1 MSALQE
7 LLTGWLTS
15 IGALLPLGFAFG
27 AGMVA
32 AVNPCGFAMLPAY
45 LSLYLGGVREE
56 EFAKRPA
63 GTRALRALL
72 VSFAVCSGFVLLFG
86 VAGVVVAA
94 GGHALLGVMPWVG
107 LSIGVVLSAVGL
119 WMLAGRSMY
128 ASFFQRI
135 AGRLGSPKLVTPKG
149 FFLFGL
155 GYGAASLS
163 CTLPVFLLV
172 VGSGIAAGGFLP
184 AMARFAGYALGMASV
199 IVTLTLALALFKVGL
214 VAWFGRAMPYVRLA
228 SAILLLGAGVYL
240 ILYWLTRLTQA
251 APFG

>member
-1 MSALQE
+1 VSELQE

-15 IGALLPLGFAFG
+15 ISALLPVGFAFG

-45 LSLYLGGVREE
+45 LSLYVGAREE
-56 EFAKRPA
+56 EFVKRSA
-63 GTRALRALL
+63 SARALRALL
-72 VSFAVCSGFVLLFG
+72 VSVAVSSGFVLLFG
-86 VAGVVVAA
+86 AAGVVVAA

-107 LSIGVVLSAVGL
+107 VSIGVVLSAVGL
-119 WMLAGRSMY
+119 WMLAGRGLY

-135 AGRLGSPKLVTPKG
+135 AGRVGSPKLATPKG

-163 CTLPVFLLV
+163 CTLPVFLVV

-184 AMARFAGYALGMASV
+184 AIARFMGFALGMASV
-199 IVTLTLALALFKVGL
+199 IVTLTLALAFFKGGL
-214 VAWFGRAMPYVRLA
+214 VAWFGRAMPHVRLA
-228 SAILLLGAGVYL
+228 SAVLLLGAGVYL
-240 ILYWLTRLTQA
+240 VLYWLMRLTQA

>member
-15 IGALLPLGFAFG
+15 LGELLPLGFAFG

-45 LSLYLGGVREE
+45 LSLYLGAREE

-63 GTRALRALL
+63 GTRAFRALL
-72 VSFAVCSGFVLLFG
+72 VSLAVSSGFVLLFG
-86 VAGVVVAA
+86 AAGIVVAA
-94 GGHALLGVMPWVG
+94 GGHALLGAMPWVG
-107 LSIGVVLSAVGL
+107 LSIGVLLSLLGL
-119 WMLAGRSMY
+119 WMLAGRSLY

-135 AGRLGSPKLVTPKG
+135 AGRLGSPNLATPRG

-172 VGSGIAAGGFLP
+172 VGNGIAAGGFLP
-184 AMARFAGYALGMASV
+184 AMGRFIGYALGMASV
-199 IVTLTLALALFKVGL
+199 IVTLTLALAFFKGGL
-214 VAWFGRAMPYVRLA
+214 VAWFGRAMPHVRLA

-240 ILYWLTRLTQA
+240 VLYWLTRLTQA
-251 APFG
+251 TPFG

>member
-1 MSALQE
+1 VSALQE
-7 LLTGWLTS
+7 LVTGWLTS
-15 IGALLPLGFAFG
+15 ISALVPVGFAFG

-45 LSLYLGGVREE
+45 LSLYLGAREE
-56 EFAKRPA
+56 VFAKRSA
-63 GTRALRALL
+63 GARALRALL
-72 VSFAVCSGFVLLFG
+72 VSLAVSSGFVFLFG
-86 VAGVVVAA
+86 AAGVVVAA

-107 LSIGVVLSAVGL
+107 VSIGVVLSVVGL
-119 WMLAGRSMY
+119 WMLAGRGLY
-128 ASFFQRI
+128 ASFFQRF
-135 AGRLGSPKLVTPKG
+135 AARLGSPKLATPKG

-172 VGSGIAAGGFLP
+172 VGNGIAAGGFLP
-184 AMARFAGYALGMASV
+184 AVARFMGFALGMASV
-199 IVTLTLALALFKVGL
+199 IVTLTLALALFKAGL
-214 VAWFGRAMPYVRLA
+214 VAWFGRAMSHVRLA

-240 ILYWLTRLTQA
+240 VLYWLTRLTQA

>member
-1 MSALQE
+1 VSGLQE

-15 IGALLPLGFAFG
+15 ISAVLPVGFAFA

-45 LSLYLGGVREE
+45 LSLYLGAREE
-56 EFAKRPA
+56 EFAKRSA
-63 GTRALRALL
+63 SARALRALL
-72 VSFAVCSGFVLLFG
+72 VSLAVSSGFVLLFG
-86 VAGVVVAA
+86 AAGVVVAA
-94 GGHALLGVMPWVG
+94 GGRALLGVMPWVG
-107 LSIGVVLSAVGL
+107 FTIGVVLSAVGL
-119 WMLAGRSMY
+119 WMLAGRGLY

-135 AGRLGSPKLVTPKG
+135 AGRVGSPKLATPKG

-184 AMARFAGYALGMASV
+184 AMARFMGFTLGMASV
-199 IVTLTLALALFKVGL
+199 IVTLTLALAFFKMGL
-214 VAWFGRAMPYVRLA
+214 VAWFGRAMPHVRVV
-228 SAILLLGAGVYL
+228 SAVLLLGAGAYL

>member
-1 MSALQE
+1 VSGLQE
-7 LLTGWLTS
+7 LVTGWLTS
-15 IGALLPLGFAFG
+15 ISALLPVGFAFG

-45 LSLYLGGVREE
+45 LSLYLGAREE
-56 EFAKRPA
+56 EFAKRSA
-63 GTRALRALL
+63 SARALRALL
-72 VSFAVCSGFVLLFG
+72 VSLAVSSGFVLLFG
-86 VAGVVVAA
+86 AAGVVVAA

-107 LSIGVVLSAVGL
+107 ISTGVVLSVVGM
-119 WMLAGRSMY
+119 WMLAGRGLY

-135 AGRLGSPKLVTPKG
+135 AGRVGSPKLATPKG

-184 AMARFAGYALGMASV
+184 AMGRFIGYALGMASV
-199 IVTLTLALALFKVGL
+199 IVTLTLALAFFKGGL
-214 VAWFGRAMPYVRLA
+214 VAWFSRAMPYVRLV
-228 SAILLLGAGVYL
+228 SALLLLGAGVYL
-240 ILYWLTRLTQA
+240 VLYWLTRLTQA

>member
-1 MSALQE
+1 VSELQE
-7 LLTGWLTS
+7 LVTGWLTS
-15 IGALLPLGFAFG
+15 FSALLPVGFAFG

-45 LSLYLGGVREE
+45 LSLYLGAREE

-63 GTRALRALL
+63 GARALRALL
-72 VSFAVCSGFVLLFG
+72 VSLAVSSGFVLLFG
-86 VAGVVVAA
+86 AAGVVVAA
-94 GGHALLGVMPWVG
+94 GGHALLGAMPWVG
-107 LSIGVVLSAVGL
+107 FTIGVVLSVVGL
-119 WMLAGRSMY
+119 WMLAGRSLY

-135 AGRLGSPKLVTPKG
+135 AGRLGSPKLASPKG

-172 VGSGIAAGGFLP
+172 VGNGIAAGSFLP
-184 AMARFAGYALGMASV
+184 AMAGFMGYALGMASV
-199 IVTLTLALALFKVGL
+199 IVTLTLALAFFKSGL
-214 VAWFGRAMPYVRLA
+214 IAWFGRAMPHVRLA

-240 ILYWLTRLTQA
+240 ILYWLTRLNQVA
-251 APFG
+251 LFG